1 MSKNW
6 GNSYKDMKTFNS
18 SHQRLKFEVAF
29 HGKGLNQ
36 SIHFAALMSK
46 SNLNFLGA
54 IMIYQRFSESET
66 RHEIEVR
73 PYAEDRMESSKT

>member
-1 MSKNW
+1 MSKNE
-6 GNSYKDMKTFNS
+6 GNSHKDMKSFNS
-18 SHQRLKFEVAF
+18 SHQRLKFEVVF

-46 SNLNFLGA
+46 SNFHFLGA
-54 IMIYQRFSESET
+54 IMIYQRCSESET

-73 PYAEDRMESSKT
+73 PYAEDRMEGSKT